1 MVRAVTDR
9 FAGDR
14 TTAVPVQDNGE
25 RWLPPD
31 SPARRVHGDIAM
43 LIGGIR
49 ALLLQS
55 LHPVAMQAIVD
66 HSGYRSD
73 PWGRLQRTTAFITA
87 TTFGSDAQARGQ
99 IDLVRR
105 IHDRVTGTMPDGTPY
120 RAADP
125 DLLMWVHIAEVDS
138 FLAANR
144 AYATDPLTGSDVDRY
159 LADVA
164 PTAEALGVVDAP
176 RSEDRLRTL
185 LASYRPVLRAT
196 PGALEAARMGL
207 RDPPI
212 TGAARLG
219 YGVLAAGAVATLPP
233 WARSELR
240 LPTSVIMDRA
250 LLRPS
255 ARALLITLDRAF
267 AAEGY
272 RRSAEPAT
280 TT

>member
-1 MVRAVTDR
+1 MIRAVTDR
-9 FAGDR
+9 FVG
-14 TTAVPVQDNGE
+14 NGGMTVLRE
-25 RWLPPD
+25 HDGEPWLPPD
-31 SPARRVHGDIAM
+31 SPARRVHADIAM
-43 LIGGIR
+43 LIGGMR

-55 LHPVAMQAIVD
+55 LHPVAMQAVDD
-66 HSGYRSD
+66 HSSYRTD
-73 PWGRLQRTTAFITA
+73 PWGRLQRTSAFISA
-87 TTFGSDAQARGQ
+87 TTFGSVGQARAQ

-125 DLLMWVHIAEVDS
+125 DLLMWIHVAEVDS

-144 AYATDPLTGSDVDRY
+144 AYAIDPLPASEVDRY
-159 LADVA
+159 IADVA

-176 RSEDRLRTL
+176 RSQDQLRTL
-185 LASYRPVLRAT
+185 LDAYSPVLRAS

-207 RDPPI
+207 WDPPI

-219 YGVLAAGAVATLPP
+219 YRVLAAGAVAILPP
-233 WARSELR
+233 RARSELG

-250 LLRPS
+250 VLRPS

-267 AAEGY
+267 AAQGHQ
-272 RRSAEPAT
+272 RSSESAAS
-280 TT
+280 